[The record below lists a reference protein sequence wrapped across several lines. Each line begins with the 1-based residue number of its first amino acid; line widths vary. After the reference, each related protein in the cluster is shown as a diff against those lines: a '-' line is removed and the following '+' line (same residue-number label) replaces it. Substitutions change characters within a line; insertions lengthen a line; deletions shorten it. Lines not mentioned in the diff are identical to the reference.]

1 MQSTAHTRLVTK
13 QQFKRVI
20 ATLNLRASDGDM
32 ELVCNKFQ
40 VRPRP
45 LAHHTLLVSTCER
58 HTCEL
63 LLLLVHRIR
72 CRRTA

>member
-40 VRPRP
+40 VRPLRSAP
-45 LAHHTLLVSTCER
+45 FAHIRSSTGTRANCS
-58 HTCEL
+58 
-63 LLLLVHRIR
+63 
-72 CRRTA
+72 AGAGA

>member
-1 MQSTAHTRLVTK
+1 MRCDVMSDAMQSTAHTRLVTK

-40 VRPRP
+40 VC
-45 LAHHTLLVSTCER
+45 LADTN
-58 HTCEL
+58 
-63 LLLLVHRIR
+63 IR
-72 CRRTA
+72 YI